1 MNRAIKI
8 IGIVLMAYLF
18 IAIALPNAIGVPL
31 AAWNSY
37 QAWKE
42 TENAIIIKRG
52 STEELEKIVAKNM
65 KGESDLNPEI
75 ALKSIVELYQNTK
88 DEVVESNE
96 NPIDIYVIYGTD
108 YWKEYAETFEII
120 FAHQKVDQNDG
131 NLYEYRIDIIYDPTD
146 FKGIEEFSV
155 GYDSTM
161 DIEDFKNSAIKS
173 IGFQKAFKI
182 EPRKIEIIKEQI

>member
-1 MNRAIKI
+1 MACL
-8 IGIVLMAYLF
+8 VL
-18 IAIALPNAIGVPL
+18 AIALPNAIGVPL
-31 AAWNSY
+31 AAWQSI

-42 TENAIIIKRG
+42 TENAINIRKG
-52 STEELEKIVAKNM
+52 STGELEKIVAKHLN
-65 KGESDLNPEI
+65 GESDLNPEI
-75 ALKSIVELYQNTK
+75 ALKSIIELYQNTK

-120 FAHQKVDQNDG
+120 FAHQKVDQNNG
-131 NLYEYRIDIIYDPTD
+131 VLYEFRIDLIYDPSN
-146 FKGIEEFSV
+146 FKGVEEFSV

-161 DIEDFKNSAIKS
+161 DIEDFKNSVIKS